1 MATRVLKPLPAAAAI
16 ISLALMFFIP
26 SHLADSIALIRLQH
40 DPEGLA
46 RADDSGI
53 HFTYGS
59 AR

>member
-1 MATRVLKPLPAAAAI
+1 MATRVLKLLPAAAAI
-16 ISLALMFFIP
+16 SLALLFFFP
-26 SHLADSIALIRLQH
+26 SHLADSVALTRLQH

-53 HFTYGS
+53 HFTYGG